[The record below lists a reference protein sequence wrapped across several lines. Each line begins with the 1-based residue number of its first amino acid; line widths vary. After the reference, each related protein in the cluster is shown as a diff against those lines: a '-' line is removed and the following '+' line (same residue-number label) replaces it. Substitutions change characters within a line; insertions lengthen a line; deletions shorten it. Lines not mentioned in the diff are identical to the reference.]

1 VLLVVHHAFH
11 STTSRGLSLAEIG
24 HHRLRDSPF
33 AGRGQ
38 IGRNTLAAVIARRC
52 GKPRVA
58 VAALLAAVAAAATG
72 CGTASA
78 YADPPVT
85 GGTHAPAAAAAAPAA
100 APAAAA
106 ATPLPLAGDTVGI
119 DPGHNGRNYTA
130 PSFLYRQVWNGRT
143 LEDCDTTGTATD
155 GGYTE
160 ALFNFRVAGYLR
172 ADLVRDG
179 ARVVMTRMS
188 NNGIGPCVTQRAAII
203 NASHADVAVDIHADG
218 APSWGRGFTV
228 LEPVAD
234 GPNDGVIASS
244 ARLAADVRAAML
256 DGTAMPVS
264 NYDGQDG
271 TKLRDDLAGL
281 NLTTVPKILI
291 EVGNMKNPADAALL
305 TSAAFQQ
312 QVAAVLLRAIVM
324 FLR

>member
-1 VLLVVHHAFH
+1 VLLVVHHVFH
-11 STTSRGLSLAEIG
+11 STTRRGLTLAEIG
-24 HHRLRDSPF
+24 HHRLRDSLF

-38 IGRNTLAAVIARRC
+38 TGRITLAAVVARPR
-52 GKPRVA
+52 GKARVA
-58 VAALLAAVAAAATG
+58 VAALLAAVAAAAAG

-78 YADPPVT
+78 YGDPPVAA
-85 GGTHAPAAAAAAPAA
+85 GTRAPAAAAAAA
-100 APAAAA
+100 
-106 ATPLPLAGDTVGI
+106 PLPLAGEIVGI
-119 DPGHNGRNYTA
+119 DPGHNGRNYTDQ
-130 PSFLYRQVWNGRT
+130 SFLDHQVWNGREQ
-143 LEDCDTTGTATD
+143 EDCDTTGTATD

-160 ALFNFRVAGYLR
+160 ALFNFQVAGYLR
-172 ADLVRDG
+172 ADLIKDG
-179 ARVVMTRMS
+179 ARVVMTRAA
-188 NNGIGPCVTQRAAII
+188 NDGIGPCVDQRAAII
-203 NASHADVAVDIHADG
+203 NASHANVAVDIHADG

-256 DGTAMPVS
+256 EYTAMPVS
-264 NYDGQDG
+264 NYDGKDG
-271 TKLRDDLAGL
+271 TQVRDDLAGL

-291 EVGNMKNPADAALL
+291 EAGNMKNPADAAML

-312 QVAAVLLRAIVM
+312 RVAAVLLRAIVM

>member
-1 VLLVVHHAFH
+1 VVARP
-11 STTSRGLSLAEIG
+11 RGKA
-24 HHRLRDSPF
+24 
-33 AGRGQ
+33 
-38 IGRNTLAAVIARRC
+38 
-52 GKPRVA
+52 RVA

-78 YADPPVT
+78 YADPPVDA
-85 GGTHAPAAAAAAPAA
+85 GTRAPAAAAAAP
-100 APAAAA
+100 
-106 ATPLPLAGDTVGI
+106 LPLAGKIVGI
-119 DPGHNGRNYTA
+119 DPGHNGRNYTD
-130 PSFLYRQVWNGRT
+130 PSYLDQQVWNGREQ
-143 LEDCDTTGTATD
+143 EDCDTTGTATD

-172 ADLVRDG
+172 ADLIRDG
-179 ARVVMTRMS
+179 AQVVMTRTS
-188 NNGIGPCVTQRAAII
+188 NNGIGPCVDHRAAII
-203 NASHADVAVDIHADG
+203 NESHADVAVDIHADG

-234 GPNDGVIASS
+234 GPNDRVIASS
-244 ARLAADVRAAML
+244 ARLAADVRAAMVA
-256 DGTAMPVS
+256 GTAMPVS
-264 NYDGQDG
+264 NYDGKDG

-291 EVGNMKNPADAALL
+291 EAGNMKNPADAAML
-305 TSAAFQQ
+305 TSAAFQR

>member
-11 STTSRGLSLAEIG
+11 STTRRGLTLAEIG
-24 HHRLRDSPF
+24 HHRLRDSLF

-38 IGRNTLAAVIARRC
+38 TGRNTLAAVVARPR
-52 GKPRVA
+52 GKAHVA

-78 YADPPVT
+78 YADPPVAA
-85 GGTHAPAAAAAAPAA
+85 GTRAPAAAAAAPQ
-100 APAAAA
+100 
-106 ATPLPLAGDTVGI
+106 PLAGKVVGI
-119 DPGHNGRNYTA
+119 DPGHNGRNYTD
-130 PSFLYRQVWNGRT
+130 PSYLDHQVWNGREQ
-143 LEDCDTTGTATD
+143 EDCDTAGTATN

-160 ALFNFRVAGYLR
+160 ALFNFQVAGYLR
-172 ADLVRDG
+172 ADLIQDG
-179 ARVVMTRMS
+179 ARVVITRTT
-188 NNGIGPCVTQRAAII
+188 NDGIGPCVNQRAAII
-203 NASHADVAVDIHADG
+203 NASHANVAVDIHADG

-256 DGTAMPVS
+256 VGTAMPVS
-264 NYDGQDG
+264 NYDGKDG

-291 EVGNMKNPADAALL
+291 EVGNMKNPADAAML

>member
-11 STTSRGLSLAEIG
+11 STTSRGLRLAEIG

-38 IGRNTLAAVIARRC
+38 IGRNTLAAVIARTR

-58 VAALLAAVAAAATG
+58 AAALLAAVAAAATG

-85 GGTHAPAAAAAAPAA
+85 GGTHAPAAAAAA
-100 APAAAA
+100 AAA
-106 ATPLPLAGDTVGI
+106 ATPLPLAGETVGI
-119 DPGHNGRNYTA
+119 DPGHNGRNYA
-130 PSFLYRQVWNGRT
+130 SPSFLDRQVWNGRT
-143 LEDCDTTGTATD
+143 MEDCDTTGTATD

-160 ALFNFRVAGYLR
+160 ALFNFQVAGYLR
-172 ADLVRDG
+172 ADLIKDG
-179 ARVVMTRMS
+179 ARVVMTRTT
-188 NNGIGPCVTQRAAII
+188 NDGIGPCVNQRASII
-203 NASHADVAVDIHADG
+203 NASHTDVAVDIHADG

-256 DGTAMPVS
+256 TGTAMPVS
-264 NYDGQDG
+264 NYDGKDG
-271 TKLRDDLAGL
+271 TNLRDDLAGL

-291 EVGNMKNPADAALL
+291 EVGNMKNPADAAML

-312 QVAAVLLRAIVM
+312 QVAAVLLRAIVT

>member
-1 VLLVVHHAFH
+1 MLLVVHHAFH
-11 STTSRGLSLAEIG
+11 STTRRGLTLAEIG
-24 HHRLRDSPF
+24 HHRLRDSLF

-38 IGRNTLAAVIARRC
+38 TGRITLAAVVARPR
-52 GKPRVA
+52 GKARVA

-78 YADPPVT
+78 YADPPVAA
-85 GGTHAPAAAAAAPAA
+85 GTRAPAAAA
-100 APAAAA
+100 
-106 ATPLPLAGDTVGI
+106 PLPLAGKVVGI
-119 DPGHNGRNYTA
+119 DPGHNGRNYTD
-130 PSFLYRQVWNGRT
+130 PSYLDHQVWNGREQ
-143 LEDCDTTGTATD
+143 EDCDTTGTATN

-160 ALFNFRVAGYLR
+160 ALFNFQVAGYLR
-172 ADLVRDG
+172 ADLIQDG
-179 ARVVMTRMS
+179 ARVVITRTA
-188 NNGIGPCVTQRAAII
+188 NDGIGPCVNRRAAII
-203 NASHADVAVDIHADG
+203 NASHANVAVDIHADG

-256 DGTAMPVS
+256 VGTAMPVS
-264 NYDGQDG
+264 NYDGKDG

-291 EVGNMKNPADAALL
+291 EVGNMKNPADAAML

>member
-1 VLLVVHHAFH
+1 MVARP
-11 STTSRGLSLAEIG
+11 RGKA
-24 HHRLRDSPF
+24 
-33 AGRGQ
+33 
-38 IGRNTLAAVIARRC
+38 
-52 GKPRVA
+52 RVA

-85 GGTHAPAAAAAAPAA
+85 AGTRAPAAAAAAP
-100 APAAAA
+100 
-106 ATPLPLAGDTVGI
+106 LPLAGKVVGI
-119 DPGHNGRNYTA
+119 DPGHNGRNYTD
-130 PSFLYRQVWNGRT
+130 PSYLDHQVWNGREQ
-143 LEDCDTTGTATD
+143 EDCDTTGTATN

-160 ALFNFRVAGYLR
+160 ALFNFQVAGYLR
-172 ADLVRDG
+172 ADLIQDG
-179 ARVVMTRMS
+179 ARVVITRTT
-188 NNGIGPCVTQRAAII
+188 NDGIGPCVNRRAAVI
-203 NASHADVAVDIHADG
+203 NASHANVAVDIHADG

-256 DGTAMPVS
+256 VGTAMPVS
-264 NYDGQDG
+264 NYDGKDG

-291 EVGNMKNPADAALL
+291 EVGNMKNPADAAIL

>member
-11 STTSRGLSLAEIG
+11 STTSRGLTLAEIG

-38 IGRNTLAAVIARRC
+38 IGRITLAAVIARSR
-52 GKPRVA
+52 GKPRAA

-85 GGTHAPAAAAAAPAA
+85 GGTHAPAAAAAA
-100 APAAAA
+100 AAAA
-106 ATPLPLAGDTVGI
+106 APLPLAGETVGI
-119 DPGHNGRNYTA
+119 DPGHNGRNHTD
-130 PSFLYRQVWNGRT
+130 PSFLDRQVWNGRT
-143 LEDCDTTGTATD
+143 PEDCDTTGTATD

-160 ALFNFRVAGYLR
+160 ALFNFQVAGYLR
-172 ADLVRDG
+172 ADLVKDG
-179 ARVVMTRMS
+179 AHVVMTRTS
-188 NNGIGPCVTQRAAII
+188 NDGIGPCVNQRAAII

-256 DGTAMPVS
+256 TGTAMPVS
-264 NYDGQDG
+264 NYDGKDG
-271 TKLRDDLAGL
+271 TNLRDDLAGL

-291 EVGNMKNPADAALL
+291 EVGNMKNPADAAML

>member
-11 STTSRGLSLAEIG
+11 STTSRGLTLAEIG
-24 HHRLRDSPF
+24 HHRLRDSLF

-38 IGRNTLAAVIARRC
+38 TGRITLAAVVARPR
-52 GKPRVA
+52 GKARVA

-78 YADPPVT
+78 YGDPPAAA
-85 GGTHAPAAAAAAPAA
+85 GTRAPAAAA
-100 APAAAA
+100 
-106 ATPLPLAGDTVGI
+106 PLPLAGKIVGI
-119 DPGHNGRNYTA
+119 DPGHNGRNYTD
-130 PSFLYRQVWNGRT
+130 PSYLDRQVWNGREQ
-143 LEDCDTTGTATD
+143 EDCDTTGTATD

-172 ADLVRDG
+172 ADLIRDG
-179 ARVVMTRMS
+179 AQVVMTRTS
-188 NNGIGPCVTQRAAII
+188 NNGIGPCVNQRAAII
-203 NASHADVAVDIHADG
+203 NDSHADVAVDIHADG

-234 GPNDGVIASS
+234 GPNDRVITSS
-244 ARLAADVRAAML
+244 ARLAADVRVAML
-256 DGTAMPVS
+256 AGTAMPVS
-264 NYDGQDG
+264 NYDGKDG

-291 EVGNMKNPADAALL
+291 EAGNMKNPADAAML

-312 QVAAVLLRAIVM
+312 QVAGVLLRAIVM

>member
-11 STTSRGLSLAEIG
+11 STTRRGLTLAEIG
-24 HHRLRDSPF
+24 HHRLRDSLF

-38 IGRNTLAAVIARRC
+38 TGRITLAAVVARPR
-52 GKPRVA
+52 GKAHVA

-78 YADPPVT
+78 YADPPVAA
-85 GGTHAPAAAAAAPAA
+85 GTRAPAAAAAAP
-100 APAAAA
+100 
-106 ATPLPLAGDTVGI
+106 LPLAGKVVGI
-119 DPGHNGRNYTA
+119 DPGHNGRNYTD
-130 PSFLYRQVWNGRT
+130 PSYLDHQVWNGREQ
-143 LEDCDTTGTATD
+143 EDCDTTGTATN

-160 ALFNFRVAGYLR
+160 ALFNFQVAGYLR
-172 ADLVRDG
+172 ADLIQDG
-179 ARVVMTRMS
+179 ARVVITRTT
-188 NNGIGPCVTQRAAII
+188 NDGIGPCVNQRAAII
-203 NASHADVAVDIHADG
+203 NASHANVAVDIHADG

-256 DGTAMPVS
+256 VGTAMPVS
-264 NYDGQDG
+264 NYDGKDG

-291 EVGNMKNPADAALL
+291 EVGNMKNPADAAML

>member
-1 VLLVVHHAFH
+1 VI
-11 STTSRGLSLAEIG
+11 LAEIG

-52 GKPRVA
+52 GKPRAA

-78 YADPPVT
+78 YAGPPVT
-85 GGTHAPAAAAAAPAA
+85 GGTHAPAAASAATPAA
-100 APAAAA
+100 ASARAAAAAAA
-106 ATPLPLAGDTVGI
+106 ATPLPLAGETVGI
-119 DPGHNGRNYTA
+119 DPGHNGRNFTD
-130 PSFLYRQVWNGRT
+130 PSFLDRQVWNGRT
-143 LEDCDTTGTATD
+143 EEDCDTTGTETD

-160 ALFNFRVAGYLR
+160 AQFNFQVAGYLR
-172 ADLVRDG
+172 ADLIRDG
-179 ARVVMTRMS
+179 ARVVMTRTT
-188 NNGIGPCVTQRAAII
+188 NNGTGPCVDQRAAII

-256 DGTAMPVS
+256 AGTAMPVS
-264 NYDGQDG
+264 NYDGENG

-291 EVGNMKNPADAALL
+291 EVGNMKNPADAAML
-305 TSAAFQQ
+305 TSTAFQQ

>member
-11 STTSRGLSLAEIG
+11 SITRRGLTLAEIG
-24 HHRLRDSPF
+24 HHRLRDSLF

-38 IGRNTLAAVIARRC
+38 TGRITLAAVVARPR
-52 GKPRVA
+52 GKARVA

-78 YADPPVT
+78 YADPPVAA
-85 GGTHAPAAAAAAPAA
+85 GTRAPAAAAAAP
-100 APAAAA
+100 
-106 ATPLPLAGDTVGI
+106 LPLAGKVVGI
-119 DPGHNGRNYTA
+119 DPGHNGRNYTD
-130 PSFLYRQVWNGRT
+130 PSYLDHQVWNGREQ
-143 LEDCDTTGTATD
+143 EDCDTAGTATN

-172 ADLVRDG
+172 ADLIQDG
-179 ARVVMTRMS
+179 ARVVITRTT
-188 NNGIGPCVTQRAAII
+188 NDGIGPCVNQRAAII
-203 NASHADVAVDIHADG
+203 NASHANVAVDIHADG

-256 DGTAMPVS
+256 VGTAMPVS
-264 NYDGQDG
+264 NYDGKDG

-291 EVGNMKNPADAALL
+291 EVGNMKNPADAAML

>member
-11 STTSRGLSLAEIG
+11 STTRRGLTLAEIG
-24 HHRLRDSPF
+24 HHRLRDSLF

-38 IGRNTLAAVIARRC
+38 TGRITLAAVVARPR
-52 GKPRVA
+52 GKARVA

-78 YADPPVT
+78 YADPPVAA
-85 GGTHAPAAAAAAPAA
+85 GTRAPAAAAAAPL
-100 APAAAA
+100 
-106 ATPLPLAGDTVGI
+106 PLPLAGKVVGI
-119 DPGHNGRNYTA
+119 DPGHNGRNYTD
-130 PSFLYRQVWNGRT
+130 PSYLDHQVWNGREQ
-143 LEDCDTTGTATD
+143 EDCDTTGTATN

-172 ADLVRDG
+172 ADLIQDG
-179 ARVVMTRMS
+179 ARVVITRTT
-188 NNGIGPCVTQRAAII
+188 NDGIGPCVNQRAAII
-203 NASHADVAVDIHADG
+203 NASHANVAVDIHADG

-256 DGTAMPVS
+256 VGTAMPVS
-264 NYDGQDG
+264 NYDGKDG

-291 EVGNMKNPADAALL
+291 EVGNMKNPADAAML

>member
-11 STTSRGLSLAEIG
+11 STTSRGLTLAEIG

-38 IGRNTLAAVIARRC
+38 IGRITLAAVIARPR

-85 GGTHAPAAAAAAPAA
+85 GGTHAPAAAAAA
-100 APAAAA
+100 A
-106 ATPLPLAGDTVGI
+106 ATPLPLAGETVGI
-119 DPGHNGRNYTA
+119 DPGHNGRNYTD
-130 PSFLYRQVWNGRT
+130 PSFLGRQVWNGRT
-143 LEDCDTTGTATD
+143 PEDCDTTGTATD

-160 ALFNFRVAGYLR
+160 ALFNFQVGSYLR

-179 ARVVMTRMS
+179 ARVVMTRTS
-188 NNGIGPCVTQRAAII
+188 NNGVGPCVTQRAAVI

-234 GPNDGVIASS
+234 GPNDGVIAPS

-264 NYDGQDG
+264 NYDGTDG

-291 EVGNMKNPADAALL
+291 EVGNMKNPADAAML

>member
-11 STTSRGLSLAEIG
+11 STTSRGQTLAEIG
-24 HHRLRDSPF
+24 HHRLRDSLF

-38 IGRNTLAAVIARRC
+38 TGRITLAAVVARPR
-52 GKPRVA
+52 GKARVA

-78 YADPPVT
+78 YANPPAAA
-85 GGTHAPAAAAAAPAA
+85 GTRAPAAAAAAP
-100 APAAAA
+100 
-106 ATPLPLAGDTVGI
+106 LPLAGRIVGI
-119 DPGHNGRNYTA
+119 DPGHNGRNHTD
-130 PSFLYRQVWNGRT
+130 PSFLDQQVWNGREQ
-143 LEDCDTTGTATD
+143 EDCDTTGTATD

-160 ALFNFRVAGYLR
+160 AQFNFQVAGYLR

-179 ARVVMTRMS
+179 ARVVMTRTT
-188 NNGIGPCVTQRAAII
+188 NDGIGPCVNRRAAII
-203 NASHADVAVDIHADG
+203 NDSHANVAVDIHADG

-256 DGTAMPVS
+256 EYTAMPVS
-264 NYDGQDG
+264 NYDGKDG
-271 TKLRDDLAGL
+271 TTLRDDLAGL

-291 EVGNMKNPADAALL
+291 EVGNMKNPADAAML

-312 QVAAVLLRAIVM
+312 RVAAVLLRAIVM

>member
-1 VLLVVHHAFH
+1 
-11 STTSRGLSLAEIG
+11 
-24 HHRLRDSPF
+24 
-33 AGRGQ
+33 
-38 IGRNTLAAVIARRC
+38 VIARTR
-52 GKPRVA
+52 GKPRAA

-78 YADPPVT
+78 YADPPAT
-85 GGTHAPAAAAAAPAA
+85 GGTHAPAAAAAA
-100 APAAAA
+100 AAAA
-106 ATPLPLAGDTVGI
+106 ATPLPLAGETVGI
-119 DPGHNGRNYTA
+119 DPGHNGRNYSD
-130 PSFLYRQVWNGRT
+130 PSFLDRQVWNGRT
-143 LEDCDTTGTATD
+143 QEDCDTTGTATD

-172 ADLVRDG
+172 ADLVKDG
-179 ARVVMTRMS
+179 ARVVMTRTS
-188 NNGIGPCVTQRAAII
+188 NSGIGPCVNQRAAII

-244 ARLAADVRAAML
+244 TRLAADVRAAML
-256 DGTAMPVS
+256 TGTAMPVS
-264 NYDGQDG
+264 NYDGKDG

-291 EVGNMKNPADAALL
+291 EVGNMKNPADAAML

>member
-1 VLLVVHHAFH
+1 M
-11 STTSRGLSLAEIG
+11 
-24 HHRLRDSPF
+24 
-33 AGRGQ
+33 
-38 IGRNTLAAVIARRC
+38 ARPR

-85 GGTHAPAAAAAAPAA
+85 GGTHAPAAAAAA
-100 APAAAA
+100 AAAA
-106 ATPLPLAGDTVGI
+106 ATPLPLAGETVGI
-119 DPGHNGRNYTA
+119 DPGHNGRNYTD
-130 PSFLYRQVWNGRT
+130 PSFLDRQVWNGRMP
-143 LEDCDTTGTATD
+143 EDCDTTGTATD

-160 ALFNFRVAGYLR
+160 ALFNFQVAGYLR

-179 ARVVMTRMS
+179 ARVVMTRTS
-188 NNGIGPCVTQRAAII
+188 NNGIGPCVNQRAAII

-256 DGTAMPVS
+256 TGTAMPVS
-264 NYDGQDG
+264 NYDGKDG

-291 EVGNMKNPADAALL
+291 EVGNMKNPADAAML

>member
-1 VLLVVHHAFH
+1 VLLIVHHAFH
-11 STTSRGLSLAEIG
+11 STTSRGLTLAEIG

-38 IGRNTLAAVIARRC
+38 IGRITLAAVIARSR

-85 GGTHAPAAAAAAPAA
+85 GGTHAPAAAAAAA
-100 APAAAA
+100 APA
-106 ATPLPLAGDTVGI
+106 ATPLPLAGETVGI
-119 DPGHNGRNYTA
+119 DPGHNGRNHTD
-130 PSFLYRQVWNGRT
+130 PSFLDRQIWNGRT
-143 LEDCDTTGTATD
+143 PEDCDTTGTATD

-160 ALFNFRVAGYLR
+160 ALFNFQVAGYLR
-172 ADLVRDG
+172 ADLVKDG
-179 ARVVMTRMS
+179 ARVVMTRTS
-188 NNGIGPCVTQRAAII
+188 NDGIGPCVNQRAAII

-256 DGTAMPVS
+256 TGTAMPVS
-264 NYDGQDG
+264 NYDGKDG

-291 EVGNMKNPADAALL
+291 EVGNMKNPADAAML

>member
-1 VLLVVHHAFH
+1 M
-11 STTSRGLSLAEIG
+11 
-24 HHRLRDSPF
+24 
-33 AGRGQ
+33 
-38 IGRNTLAAVIARRC
+38 IARPRR
-52 GKPRVA
+52 KPRVA

-78 YADPPVT
+78 YADPPVA
-85 GGTHAPAAAAAAPAA
+85 GGTHAPAAAAAA
-100 APAAAA
+100 AA
-106 ATPLPLAGDTVGI
+106 ATPLPLAGETVGI
-119 DPGHNGRNYTA
+119 DPGHNGRNYTD
-130 PSFLYRQVWNGRT
+130 PSFLDRQVWNGRT
-143 LEDCDTTGTATD
+143 PEDCDTTGTATD

-160 ALFNFRVAGYLR
+160 ALFNFQVAGYLR

-179 ARVVMTRMS
+179 ARVVMTRTS
-188 NNGIGPCVTQRAAII
+188 NNGIGPCVNQRAAII

-264 NYDGQDG
+264 NYDGTDG

-291 EVGNMKNPADAALL
+291 EAGNMKNPADAAML

>member
-11 STTSRGLSLAEIG
+11 STTSRGLTLAEIG

-33 AGRGQ
+33 AGHGQ
-38 IGRNTLAAVIARRC
+38 IGRITLAAVIARPR
-52 GKPRVA
+52 GKPRAA

-85 GGTHAPAAAAAAPAA
+85 GGTHAPAATATAAAVAA
-100 APAAAA
+100 AAAA
-106 ATPLPLAGDTVGI
+106 ATPLPLAGETVGI
-119 DPGHNGRNYTA
+119 DPGHNGRNYTD
-130 PSFLYRQVWNGRT
+130 PSFLGRQVWNGRT
-143 LEDCDTTGTATD
+143 PEDCDTTGTATD

-160 ALFNFRVAGYLR
+160 ALFNFQVAGYLR
-172 ADLVRDG
+172 ADLVKDG
-179 ARVVMTRMS
+179 ARVVMTRTS
-188 NNGIGPCVTQRAAII
+188 NNGTGPCVTQRAAII

-256 DGTAMPVS
+256 SGTAMPVS
-264 NYDGQDG
+264 NYDGEDG

-291 EVGNMKNPADAALL
+291 EVGNMKNPADAAML